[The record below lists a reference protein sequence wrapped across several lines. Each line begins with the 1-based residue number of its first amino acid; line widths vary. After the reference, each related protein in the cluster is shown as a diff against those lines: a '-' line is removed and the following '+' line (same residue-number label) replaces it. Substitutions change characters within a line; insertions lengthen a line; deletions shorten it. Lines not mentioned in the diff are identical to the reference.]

1 MLDWI
6 TNFLSS
12 DIMTATP
19 LLITALG
26 AVYSERA
33 GILNIGNEGLMLT
46 GAFFGAT
53 VSWITGSAFVGAVAA
68 MAAAM
73 VLNLILAFFVIT
85 VKANQVV
92 AGLAINTL
100 ASGLTVTLNRLIFG
114 VSTTVPKIDVFDK
127 VAIPGL
133 CKIPVIGEAF
143 FNQSLV
149 VYLTYLLV
157 PVLAFVLKRTNI
169 GLKIRSVGEHPQAC
183 DTVGISVTGVRYGTM
198 LFAGAL
204 AGLGGA
210 FTSMGQLSFFVEDM
224 VSGRGYMALAA
235 VVFGNYTP
243 VGVMGACLMFGA
255 ASALQYR
262 LQTTATWIPYQ
273 FWIMLPYV
281 ITIIALCCYRKKSNR
296 PACHG
301 QAYAKM

>member
-1 MLDWI
+1 M
-6 TNFLSS
+6 
-12 DIMTATP
+12 
-19 LLITALG
+19 
-26 AVYSERA
+26 
-33 GILNIGNEGLMLT
+33 
-46 GAFFGAT
+46 
-53 VSWITGSAFVGAVAA
+53 
-68 MAAAM
+68 
-73 VLNLILAFFVIT
+73 
-85 VKANQVV
+85 
-92 AGLAINTL
+92 
-100 ASGLTVTLNRLIFG
+100 
-114 VSTTVPKIDVFDK
+114 
-127 VAIPGL
+127 
-133 CKIPVIGEAF
+133 
-143 FNQSLV
+143 
-149 VYLTYLLV
+149 
-157 PVLAFVLKRTNI
+157 
-169 GLKIRSVGEHPQAC
+169 
-183 DTVGISVTGVRYGTM
+183 GISVTGVRYGTM